1 MSESQIGRRREAAL
15 SGGRGGYIE
24 RRKKLIEAAA
34 RVFQD
39 KGFGAAS
46 LGDVANEL
54 GTDRASLYY
63 YVSSKE
69 ELFHAV
75 VFQAAEENVLVAE
88 AIRDADLPVSEKL
101 AELIHE
107 LMLSYEKHYPYLFVY
122 IQEKMASWNPETD
135 QESSAWADDM
145 IDLNARY
152 AAAVNAV
159 VRQGVEQGVFKQ
171 LASTR
176 VISYGIVGM
185 VNWSHRWFRPEGPSS
200 ADDISRAYAE
210 IVLKGLL
217 VDPETW
223 HQPADA
229 RTRVWLRGVRAAD
242 PDDSG
247 EGRPRRKVPAKKAS
261 SSTAKKAT
269 ASTARKATAST
280 ARKATA
286 STVKKTR
293 TAATSNGGNA
303 ATAKKA
309 AAKSPRKTTR
319 TRS

>member
-15 SGGRGGYIE
+15 SGGRGGYIG
-24 RRKKLIEAAA
+24 RRKKLIDAAA
-34 RVFQD
+34 RVFQE

-88 AIRDADLPVSEKL
+88 AICKADLPVAEKL
-101 AELIHE
+101 AEFIHE

-122 IQEKMASWNPETD
+122 IQEKMASFHPESD
-135 QESSAWADDM
+135 QESSAWAADM
-145 IDLNARY
+145 LDLNTRY
-152 AAAVNAV
+152 DAAVNAV
-159 VRQGVEQGVFKQ
+159 VHEGVKKGIFKQ
-171 LASTR
+171 LASDT
-176 VISYGIVGM
+176 VVAFGIVGM
-185 VNWSHRWFRPEGPSS
+185 VNWSHRWFRPAGPSS

-223 HQPADA
+223 DPPADA
-229 RTRVWLRGVRAAD
+229 RTRVWLREERATEPAGAD
-242 PDDSG
+242 VAR
-247 EGRPRRKVPAKKAS
+247 RPRKAP
-261 SSTAKKAT
+261 TKKAT
-269 ASTARKATAST
+269 PSAQQARGPSG
-280 ARKATA
+280 
-286 STVKKTR
+286 VK
-293 TAATSNGGNA
+293 GGKA

-309 AAKSPRKTTR
+309 ASDSPAKSSRRK
-319 TRS
+319 